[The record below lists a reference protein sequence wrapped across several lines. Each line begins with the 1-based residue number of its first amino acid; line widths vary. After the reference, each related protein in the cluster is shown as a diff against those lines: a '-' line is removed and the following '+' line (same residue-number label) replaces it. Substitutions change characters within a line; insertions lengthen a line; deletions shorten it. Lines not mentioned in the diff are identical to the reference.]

1 MLILSRKTGES
12 LVIDGRITVKIIR
25 TDGDTVKVG
34 IEAPADIPVHR
45 QEVYEEIQRSNR
57 EAATRAPLSQI
68 PSLGRPQPGS
78 PAAKLPLTGAPTG
91 APVTAPIGQAGG
103 ATHFSPATNQKHSKT
118 V

>member
-12 LVIDGRITVKIIR
+12 LVIDGRIIVKIIR

-45 QEVYEEIQRSNR
+45 QEVYDEIQKANR
-57 EAATRAPLSQI
+57 EAATRVPLPHLPALGKPKSAAASI
-68 PSLGRPQPGS
+68 P
-78 PAAKLPLTGAPTG
+78 
-91 APVTAPIGQAGG
+91 
-103 ATHFSPATNQKHSKT
+103 FSPATNQKNSKT